1 MKTNSNPKEIAMPS
15 VSVIIPVYN
24 VEKYLNQCVE
34 SVVNQTYKNIEIILV
49 DDGSKDKSG
58 ALCDDWT
65 VKDNRI
71 KVIHKQNSGPAAT
84 RNMGTEAATGE
95 WIMYLDSDDWY
106 ENDNLIE
113 TLLAFAD
120 EKGSD
125 IVCFNY
131 RRYFENSR
139 TFSDVLCHA
148 ESENVSLAYLVDNKI
163 FTSSP
168 CLKLIKHSI
177 ITENNIYFEEGVLS
191 EDIEFNAKFLL
202 ATDKISFC
210 EQCVYIYRA
219 RENSITTSIS
229 KKHVDDLVYIIDKMS
244 HVQNRADEYNSFL
257 AFQYCTLLI
266 NAHIAKADKATFKK
280 IFSYKWL
287 LQYDSGSIVKLVHT
301 VSRFA
306 GIRICSFVLY
316 LYFKLVLNKL

>member
-1 MKTNSNPKEIAMPS
+1 MPT

-24 VEKYLNQCVE
+24 VEKYLDQCIE
-34 SVVNQTYKNIEIILV
+34 SVVSQTYKELEIILV
-49 DDGSKDKSG
+49 DDGSKDTSG
-58 ALCDDWT
+58 ALCDKWAA
-65 VKDNRI
+65 KDNRI

-84 RNMGTEAATGE
+84 RNMGTKAATGS
-95 WIMYLDSDDWY
+95 WILYLDSDDWY
-106 ENDNLIE
+106 ENDNLID
-113 TLLAFAD
+113 TLLSFAD
-120 EKGSD
+120 KKDSD
-125 IVCFNY
+125 VVCFNY
-131 RRYFENSR
+131 RRYFENSS
-139 TFSDVLCHA
+139 TFSDVLCHT
-148 ESENVSLAYLVDNKI
+148 ESEDVSPAYLEDNKI

-177 ITENNIYFEEGVLS
+177 ITENDIYFEEGVLS

-210 EQCVYIYRA
+210 EHCVYIYRA

-244 HVQNRADEYNSFL
+244 QMADRTAEYNSFL

-266 NAHIAKADKATFKK
+266 NAHIAKADKTTFKK

-301 VSRFA
+301 VSRIA
-306 GIRICSFVLY
+306 GIHICSYMLY
-316 LYFKLVLNKL
+316 MYFKLVLNKL

>member
-1 MKTNSNPKEIAMPS
+1 MPT

-24 VEKYLNQCVE
+24 AEKYLSQCVE
-34 SVVNQTYKNIEIILV
+34 SVVNQTFKDIEIILV
-49 DDGSKDKSG
+49 NDGSKDTSG
-58 ALCDDWT
+58 TLCDKWSA
-65 VKDNRI
+65 KDNRI

-84 RNMGTEAATGE
+84 RNMGTKAATGS
-95 WIMYLDSDDWY
+95 WILYLDSDDWY
-106 ENDNLIE
+106 ENDTLID
-113 TLLAFAD
+113 TLLSFAD
-120 EKGSD
+120 KKDSD

-139 TFSDVLCHA
+139 TYSDVLCHA
-148 ESENVSLAYLVDNKI
+148 ESEDVSPSYLVDNKI

-177 ITENNIYFEEGVLS
+177 ITENDIYFEEGVLS

-210 EQCVYIYRA
+210 EECVYVYRA

-229 KKHVDDLVYIIDKMS
+229 KKHVDDLVYIIYKMS
-244 HVQNRADEYNSFL
+244 QMADRTAEYNSFL

-266 NAHIAKADKATFKK
+266 NAHIAKADKTTFKK
-280 IFSYKWL
+280 IFSYRWL

-301 VSRFA
+301 VSRIA
-306 GIRICSFVLY
+306 GIRICAYMLY
-316 LYFKLVLNKL
+316 MYFKLVLNKL

>member
-1 MKTNSNPKEIAMPS
+1 MPT

-34 SVVNQTYKNIEIILV
+34 SVVSQTFKDIEIILV
-49 DDGSKDKSG
+49 NDGSKDASG
-58 ALCDDWT
+58 TLCDEWAK
-65 VKDNRI
+65 KDNRI

-84 RNMGTEAATGE
+84 RNVGTSTASGD
-95 WIMYLDSDDWY
+95 WVLYLDSDDWY
-106 ENDNLIE
+106 EQDNLID
-113 TLLAFAD
+113 TLLCNAA
-120 EKGSD
+120 KNGSD

-131 RRYFENSR
+131 RRFFENSR
-139 TFSDVLCHA
+139 SFSDILCHT
-148 ESENVSLAYLVDNKI
+148 ESDDVSVAYMVDNKI

-168 CLKLIKHSI
+168 CLKLIKRSI
-177 ITENNIYFEEGVLS
+177 ITDNSIYFEEGILS

-210 EQCVYIYRA
+210 QECVYVYRA

-229 KKHVDDLVYIIDKMS
+229 KKHVSDLIYIIGKMS
-244 HVQNRADEYNSFL
+244 AAENRTDEYNSFL

-266 NAHIAKADKATFKK
+266 NAHIAKADSAAFRQ

-287 LQYDSGSIVKLVHT
+287 LKYDSGSIVKLVHT
-301 VSRFA
+301 ASRLC
-306 GIRICSFVLY
+306 GIRICSYILY
-316 LYFKLVLNKL
+316 LYFRLILNKL